1 MAQVHT
7 GVHHQDSPAR
17 LPKRPL
23 DVATS
28 ADGSPSLSTS
38 PLAMPVSGP
47 SQPKRRITRKR
58 AIMSCRQC
66 TTRKIRCEREG
77 GPGTPC
83 KACEKRGEG
92 NLCDSGSTPAQV
104 AAATE
109 PCADHRA
116 DLERRVAHLEAVL
129 LHHHRSNRSQS
140 SADEVPRPKSEA
152 ADSETEETAMTL
164 EDAAM
169 TLEDIAVS
177 VRVSQPQIA
186 RHSTAPLTPYGAPAV
201 LPAPVGASREYQ
213 SLIVPP
219 ISKRWRGV
227 LEDLYSELP
236 PKPKMDYLISHY
248 FANVAWFWVVV
259 HEPTF
264 LAEYDA
270 FHQLLHDG
278 RGLEVDPLW
287 LGTLFLVLAHSAN
300 SIDYLPPGCDF
311 SYEEITGMFSSYFEA
326 GRAALDCGDCGSI
339 ARIRTVQVVALFG
352 PLALNSGDPGR
363 VDVLIPYVAATV
375 RLCQQ
380 LRLDKLGSDPN
391 RMPDLE
397 DPALPSGTNSLR
409 RELAIRAFQ
418 TVSHLDQMIFR
429 CRPTLPVYLIECAM
443 PGNFDDRNL
452 RPDKISTPAP
462 PSVRTI
468 ATYETVRFRV
478 GIIQREYHDT
488 VVLDPNYAYSSVLK
502 CDTEMRNLL
511 DEYDLERPEP
521 NETTPQF
528 WARIFALQNVNIRLI
543 RFHRPFMSRGY
554 REATY
559 RKSTDAA
566 LAAARMVL
574 ETQKELDRTQCP
586 LVKDC
591 YQLNHIQIA
600 VVVLFAQIWHEH
612 IPETHVP
619 TADYRLV
626 TDASLCFHRA
636 LSSVRE
642 RVRNVARQSLLVV
655 QCMFESLHAMSADQR
670 KESFAQLLKRITA
683 VVADAERRA
692 ASMNGHCVAAA
703 EAPAPCIVPTPSAVP
718 PPPSSGPVDARSLLL
733 NVPTPVH
740 APSAGTPYF
749 PKPPRSASDS
759 SHAPHDLHFGD
770 LTSSDWGFDWM
781 TLPQL

>member
-1 MAQVHT
+1 
-7 GVHHQDSPAR
+7 
-17 LPKRPL
+17 
-23 DVATS
+23 
-28 ADGSPSLSTS
+28 
-38 PLAMPVSGP
+38 
-47 SQPKRRITRKR
+47 
-58 AIMSCRQC
+58 
-66 TTRKIRCEREG
+66 
-77 GPGTPC
+77 
-83 KACEKRGEG
+83 
-92 NLCDSGSTPAQV
+92 
-104 AAATE
+104 
-109 PCADHRA
+109 
-116 DLERRVAHLEAVL
+116 
-129 LHHHRSNRSQS
+129 
-140 SADEVPRPKSEA
+140 
-152 ADSETEETAMTL
+152 
-164 EDAAM
+164 
-169 TLEDIAVS
+169 
-177 VRVSQPQIA
+177 
-186 RHSTAPLTPYGAPAV
+186 
-201 LPAPVGASREYQ
+201 
-213 SLIVPP
+213 
-219 ISKRWRGV
+219 
-227 LEDLYSELP
+227 
-236 PKPKMDYLISHY
+236 MDYLISHY

-429 CRPTLPVYLIECAM
+429 CRPTLPVYLSKITSPRTSPVRPPTYRSSQSSAPCPAILTTATSVPTRSRRRLRRACA
-443 PGNFDDRNL
+443 RSL
-452 RPDKISTPAP
+452 RT
-462 PSVRTI
+462 
-468 ATYETVRFRV
+468 
-478 GIIQREYHDT
+478 
-488 VVLDPNYAYSSVLK
+488 
-502 CDTEMRNLL
+502 RNLL

-543 RFHRPFMSRGY
+543 RFHRPCAIGAAPSSAPALGIRLILLFFSHVARVPRSDLSQVDRRCARCCPHGA
-554 REATY
+554 R
-559 RKSTDAA
+559 DAEG
-566 LAAARMVL
+566 ARPDAMPAR
-574 ETQKELDRTQCP
+574 QR
-586 LVKDC
+586 LVSC
-591 YQLNHIQIA
+591 LSLLPNPTHIA